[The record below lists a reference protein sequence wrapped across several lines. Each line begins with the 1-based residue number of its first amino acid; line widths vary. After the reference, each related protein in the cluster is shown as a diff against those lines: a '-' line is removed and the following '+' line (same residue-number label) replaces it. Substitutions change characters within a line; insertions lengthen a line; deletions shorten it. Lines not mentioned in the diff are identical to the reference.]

1 MKPVVRFSLK
11 QTVFFNLVFV
21 LLMVVGAFALINMP
35 VERYPLINF
44 GKVVITTYFPGASA
58 EEVEKLVTHEIE
70 DALEDLEDV
79 EFIRS
84 TSYRER
90 SSILV
95 KFVDDSDYDKLFNE
109 LRFKILT
116 MVKELPEDIDPPEFV
131 DIKTSD
137 WLPVVAVNLAGN
149 RSNRALTLMAEEMK
163 IPLAQI
169 PGVQEV
175 ELRGEYEREFH
186 VYLDPERMMRVGV
199 TFDDVVRSLT
209 EANVSI
215 PSGTYDDGTAQFV
228 VKVDERFRNR
238 QDVVDTIIRRDMDG
252 SFVRLE
258 DVISRAELAYRDPF
272 VITSV
277 NGRDSVSLQVI
288 KTEAGNALDIK
299 EQVLQIVDGF
309 EQRLKDE
316 GVDVVLTQDSTTYIK
331 DAMSTLGW
339 NLLVGVVLVCAI
351 IWYFMGVRNAGLTTI
366 GIPFSFLVTMIFMYF
381 TGNSLNEITLFSFV
395 LVSGI
400 IVDDAIVVVE
410 NIYRH
415 VQEGWPLRKAIVNG
429 TAEVFLP
436 VISATTT
443 TVAAFLPMLIMT
455 GTTGEFFAQ
464 VPIAISFAI
473 LASLIEC
480 LLILPIHYLDH
491 GPRKDSHVPDEEK
504 DNIVIAVSRRITA
517 AVTGFTLRRRFLSIG
532 IVIVA
537 FVTSIAVLGVSVAG
551 VAPLIRI
558 KFFPDD
564 YNLYYIIVDAPSST
578 PVRVV
583 SDKLKDI
590 SHFVMDDGPGMAEST
605 SASAG
610 FFINEDYEMVY
621 GENYGYVVVTLP
633 AKNLR
638 DFGDRAGN
646 DPLLHLEEMRRRV
659 KAAYEKD
666 GWKVRLRAE
675 KGGPPTGKD
684 ITVRVR
690 GQDPDNVHRLAAA
703 VQQMMRSDERFAPY
717 LSELGTDQA
726 QPARVFQLKV
736 REERAAEYGVSPQ
749 RVARLAA
756 SVLDGTYVGEYR
768 LSDEDVDLKL
778 RFSQEY
784 LQTPEKALSIP
795 LIEHPSGPVRLGDL
809 VRVETYTD
817 PAYLIRYDGDRAV
830 TISANLVP
838 NAPTSTPAVVKQIRD
853 AYNAMKGDYP
863 GAQLTFGGDFEST
876 QRSYTSLAYAFII
889 AVLLIYLILAT
900 QFRSYLQPAIILSA
914 VVFSLIGVVVGKLA
928 TQSYFTVNS
937 FIALVGVTG
946 VVVNDSLVLVNFMN
960 VLREQGA
967 SRAEAIREGIR
978 VRLRPILLTTLTTTL
993 GLLPMAVGFPQ
1004 YSLVWGSMASTFVTG
1019 LCTATALT
1027 LFIVPVEW
1035 DLLEGLKERVR
1046 RRKARRSGYGLDE
1059 HHADWRGADG
1069 RDADTRDTES

>member
-1 MKPVVRFSLK
+1 MKSVVRFALK

-21 LLMVVGAFALINMP
+21 LLMVVGAFALVNLP

-58 EEVEKLVTHEIE
+58 EEVETLVTHKIE
-70 DALEDLEDV
+70 EALEDLEHV

-95 KFVDDSDYDKLFNE
+95 KFVDDTDYEHLYDE
-109 LRFKILT
+109 LRFKILSR
-116 MVKELPEDIDPPEFV
+116 VNELPKDIDPPEFV
-131 DIKTSD
+131 SIKTSD
-137 WLPVVAVNLAGN
+137 WLPVVAVNLAGD

-163 IPLAQI
+163 IPLSQI

-186 VYLDPERMMRVGV
+186 VYLDPERMMRLGV
-199 TFDDVVRSLT
+199 TFDDVVRALS
-209 EANVSI
+209 EANLSI
-215 PSGTYDDGTAQFV
+215 PAGTYDDGRAQFV
-228 VKVDERFRNR
+228 VKVDERFRDR
-238 QDVVDTIIRRDMDG
+238 QDVVETIVRRDMDG

-258 DVISRAELAYRDPF
+258 DIISRAELAYRDPF

-288 KTEAGNALDIK
+288 KTEEGNALDIK
-299 EQVLQIVDGF
+299 QRVLEVVNSF
-309 EQRLKDE
+309 EQRLQEE
-316 GVDVVLTQDSTTYIK
+316 GVDVVLTQDSTVYIK
-331 DAMSTLGW
+331 DAMSTLGL
-339 NLLVGVVLVCAI
+339 NLLVGVFLVCGI

-366 GIPFSFLVTMIFMYF
+366 GIPFSFLVTMTFMYF
-381 TGNSLNEITLFSFV
+381 TGNSLNEITLFAFV

-415 VQEGWPLRKAIVNG
+415 VQEGWPLLKSIVNG
-429 TAEVFLP
+429 TSEVFLP

-443 TVAAFLPMLIMT
+443 TVAAFMPMLIMT

-464 VPIAISFAI
+464 IPIAISFAI

-480 LLILPIHYLDH
+480 LLILPIHYLTH
-491 GPRKDSHVPDEEK
+491 GPRKDANVPDEEK
-504 DNIVIAVSRRITA
+504 DNLVIAVCRKLTA
-517 AVTGFTLRRRFLSIG
+517 VVTSFTLKRRFLSLFL
-532 IVIVA
+532 VVA
-537 FVTSIAVLGVSVAG
+537 MFLASIAVFGVSVTG

-564 YNLYYIIVDAPSST
+564 YNLYYIIAEAPSAT
-578 PVRVV
+578 PVETVAR
-583 SDKLKDI
+583 KLEDI
-590 SHFVMDDGPGMAEST
+590 SRFVMADGPEMAESA

-610 FFINEDYEMVY
+610 FFVNEDYEMVY
-621 GENYGYVVVTLP
+621 GENYGYVIVTLP
-633 AKNLR
+633 AKDIR
-638 DFGDRAGN
+638 DFGKAGD
-646 DPLLHLEEMRRRV
+646 DPLLHLEAMRQRV
-659 KAAYEKD
+659 KEEFEKE
-666 GWKVRLRAE
+666 GWQILLRAE

-684 ITVRVR
+684 ITVRVL
-690 GQDPDNVHRLAAA
+690 GQNPENVNAL
-703 VQQMMRSDERFAPY
+703 SDAIINLLGTEERFAPY
-717 LSELGTDQA
+717 LTELGTDQA
-726 QPARVFQLKV
+726 QPARVFELDV
-736 REERAAEYGVSPQ
+736 IEERAAEYGVSPQ

-768 LSDEDVDLKL
+768 LTDEDVDLKL
-778 RFSQEY
+778 RFSPEY
-784 LQTPEKALSIP
+784 LDTPGKALSIP

-809 VRVETYTD
+809 CRVRTYTD
-817 PAYLIRYDGDRAV
+817 PAYLVRYDSERAV
-830 TISANLVP
+830 TISANLLP
-838 NAPTSTPAVVKQIRD
+838 DAPTSTPAIVKHIRD
-853 AYNAMKGDYP
+853 AYAGMKDRFP
-863 GAQLTFGGDFEST
+863 GAQITFGGDFEST
-876 QRSYTSLAYAFII
+876 QRSYTSLAYAFVI

-900 QFRSYLQPAIILSA
+900 QFRSYLQPVIILSA
-914 VVFSLIGVVVGKLA
+914 VVFSLIGVVVGKLLS
-928 TQSYFTVNS
+928 QSYFTVNS

-967 SRAEAIREGIR
+967 SRAEAIQEGIR
-978 VRLRPILLTTLTTTL
+978 VRLRPILLTTLTTSL
-993 GLLPMAVGFPQ
+993 GLLPMAIGFPQ

-1019 LCTATALT
+1019 LFTATALT

-1035 DLLEGLKERVR
+1035 DLLEGLKERLKR
-1046 RRKARRSGYGLDE
+1046 RRTRKPAVDIALLE
-1059 HHADWRGADG
+1059 E
-1069 RDADTRDTES
+1069 DADVDAEKTGRDTES

>member
-1 MKPVVRFSLK
+1 MKSVVRFALK

-21 LLMVVGAFALINMP
+21 LLMVVGAFALMNLP

-44 GKVVITTYFPGASA
+44 GKVVISTYFPGASA
-58 EEVEKLVTHEIE
+58 EDVETLVTHKIE
-70 DALEDLEDV
+70 EALEDLEDV

-95 KFVDDSDYDKLFNE
+95 KFVDDTDYESLYDE
-109 LRFKILT
+109 LRFNILSI
-116 MVKELPEDIDPPEFV
+116 VNELPEDIDPPQFV

-137 WLPVVAVNLAGN
+137 WLPVVAVNLAGD

-186 VYLDPERMMRVGV
+186 VYLDPQRMMRVGV
-199 TFDDVVRSLT
+199 TFEDVVKALS

-215 PSGTYDDGTAQFV
+215 PAGTYDDGQAQFV
-228 VKVDERFRNR
+228 VKVDEKFRNR
-238 QDVVDTIIRRDMDG
+238 TDVVDTIVRRDVDG

-258 DVISRAELAYRDPF
+258 DVISRAELSYRDPF

-277 NGRDSVSLQVI
+277 NGRSSVSLHII

-299 EQVLQIVDGF
+299 KQVMEVVDGF
-309 EQRLKDE
+309 EPQLEEE
-316 GVDVVLTQDSTTYIK
+316 GVDLVLTQDSTVYIK

-339 NLLVGVVLVCAI
+339 NLLVGVFLVCGI

-366 GIPFSFLVTMIFMYF
+366 GIPFAFLVTMVFMYF

-415 VQEGWPLRKAIVNG
+415 VQEGWPILKAIVNG
-429 TAEVFLP
+429 TSEVFLP

-464 VPIAISFAI
+464 IPIAISFAI

-480 LLILPIHYLDH
+480 LLILPIHYFMH
-491 GPRKDSHVPDEEK
+491 GPRKDAAVPDEEK
-504 DNIVIAVSRRITA
+504 DNLVIAFCRKLTEV
-517 AVTGFTLRRRFLSIG
+517 VTGFTLKRRFISLF
-532 IVIVA
+532 IVIVLFLA
-537 FVTSIAVLGVSVAG
+537 SITVLGISVAG

-564 YNLYYIIVDAPSST
+564 YNLYYIIAEAPSST
-578 PVRVV
+578 PVRRVAK
-583 SDKLKDI
+583 KLDDI
-590 SHFVMDDGPGMAEST
+590 SRFVMADGPGMAES
-605 SASAG
+605 ASAEAG
-610 FFINEDYEMVY
+610 YFINEDYEMVY
-621 GENYGYVVVTLP
+621 GENYGYVVVTMP
-633 AKNLR
+633 AKGIQ
-638 DFGDRAGN
+638 DFGEAGN
-646 DPLLHLEEMRRRV
+646 DPLLHLENMRHRI
-659 KAAYEKD
+659 KEEFEKD
-666 GWKVRLRAE
+666 GWRMRLRAE

-684 ITVRVR
+684 ITVRVL
-690 GQDPDNVHRLAAA
+690 GQIPEYVYGLSDA
-703 VQQMMRSDERFAPY
+703 VMELLRTDQRFAPY
-717 LSELGTDQA
+717 LTELSTDQA
-726 QPARVFQLKV
+726 QPARVFELNV
-736 REERAAEYGVSPQ
+736 IEERAAEYDVSPQ

-756 SVLDGTYVGEYR
+756 SVLDGSYVGEYR
-768 LSDEDVDLKL
+768 LADEDVDLKL
-778 RFSQEY
+778 RFSPEY
-784 LQTPEKALSIP
+784 LQTPQKALSIP

-809 VRVETYTD
+809 CRVETYTD
-817 PAYLIRYDGDRAV
+817 PAYLIRYDGERAV

-853 AYNAMKGDYP
+853 AYAGMKDRYP
-863 GAQLTFGGDFEST
+863 GAQITFGGDFEST
-876 QRSYTSLAYAFII
+876 QRSYTSLAYAFVI

-914 VVFSLIGVVVGKLA
+914 VVFSLIGVVVGKLL

-937 FIALVGVTG
+937 FIAMVGVTG

-967 SRAEAIREGIR
+967 SRAEAIREGIH
-978 VRLRPILLTTLTTTL
+978 VRLRPILLTTLTTSL
-993 GLLPMAVGFPQ
+993 GLLPMAIGFPQ

-1019 LCTATALT
+1019 LFTATALT

-1035 DLLEGLKERVR
+1035 DLIEGLKERVQR
-1046 RRKARRSGYGLDE
+1046 RRGGTSAVDFSSLDAE
-1059 HHADWRGADG
+1059 TEA
-1069 RDADTRDTES
+1069 RDTGA